1 MANIKKEGVLLVIS
15 SPSGTGKTTIC
26 KKLLEYDKNI
36 HLSVSVTTRKKRKN
50 EVEGIDYYFRSKKDF
65 LNLKSQNSFIEN
77 ALVFENYY
85 GTLKSEVLEQL
96 ENGIDVLIDIDWQ
109 GTRQITKAMKGNLI
123 KIFLLPPSIDE
134 LKKRL
139 SKRHAATNVQEYK
152 EKGFTA
158 QAILNYLSLLGWNP
172 DSDKEIFTDNE
183 LIESFQFDQVQ
194 KKSAVFDEKKLLWI
208 SQQHLTEM
216 SVRDAMNE
224 IYKLNPDWGDGL
236 DWNYLK
242 EIVKLIKDR
251 SKTITEISEM
261 SELFFQE
268 SLEYDQE
275 LISKTF
281 KEESVSIT
289 KDFKNALESCQE
301 WNRNEIEIIFDNL
314 MAQHDVQIG
323 KVMKPIRVALT
334 GIPFG
339 PGIFDLILLLGK
351 DMCLKR
357 LRKLLSL
364 VD

>member
-1 MANIKKEGVLLVIS
+1 
-15 SPSGTGKTTIC
+15 
-26 KKLLEYDKNI
+26 
-36 HLSVSVTTRKKRKN
+36 
-50 EVEGIDYYFRSKKDF
+50 
-65 LNLKSQNSFIEN
+65 
-77 ALVFENYY
+77 
-85 GTLKSEVLEQL
+85 
-96 ENGIDVLIDIDWQ
+96 
-109 GTRQITKAMKGNLI
+109 
-123 KIFLLPPSIDE
+123 
-134 LKKRL
+134 
-139 SKRHAATNVQEYK
+139 
-152 EKGFTA
+152 
-158 QAILNYLSLLGWNP
+158 
-172 DSDKEIFTDNE
+172 
-183 LIESFQFDQVQ
+183 
-194 KKSAVFDEKKLLWI
+194 
-208 SQQHLTEM
+208 M

-251 SKTITEISEM
+251 SKTISEISEM

-281 KEESVSIT
+281 KEESISIT